1 MQAIDSFRGDNEFLS
16 SGFSCNIEFEG
27 AIYPS
32 LEHAFQAAKTDDLT
46 ARANIQAAATATD
59 AKNLGK
65 QVVIVPD
72 WDQKRLDVMASLV
85 RQKFTNNLDL
95 KVKLLMTGTKDLVQG
110 GMRRDRFWG
119 TDKNGVGENHLGKIL
134 VTVRD
139 AIRASEGGVFT
150 VVSDHLTK
158 HGLGFVAEK
167 IAALKTKSNDLTKF
181 VWTNNCPFD
190 VVASAVEA
198 ERVRDEVKDTL
209 SDLE

>member
-139 AIRASEGGVFT
+139 AIRASEGGVEK
-150 VVSDHLTK
+150 VVSEHLSK
-158 HGLGFVAEK
+158 HGLDFIAQK
-167 IAALKTKSNDLTKF
+167 ISDLRVQAKDLVDFAHTNNLQKDLT
-181 VWTNNCPFD
+181 P
-190 VVASAVEA
+190 
-198 ERVRDEVKDTL
+198 
-209 SDLE
+209 LEDAISSLE